1 MPVLIFHISA
11 FWLKHKIR
19 KWETWA
25 LFLLRLRETIS
36 VSLKS
41 QKNALIIRLHTDAA
55 RQFGLFKT
63 VHGCH
68 LLKRNTVPCAAHSYR
83 NDLFLSGFNA
93 RAHTYFKKQ
102 KEKWTTTCSNISS
115 EQEQKKKKENYER
128 DKVCRKTVHWDVPWA
143 RC

>member
-1 MPVLIFHISA
+1 MPVLIFHTSA
-11 FWLKHKIR
+11 FWLRHKIR

-36 VSLKS
+36 LSLKS
-41 QKNALIIRLHTDAA
+41 QKNALIIRLHMDAA
-55 RQFGLFKT
+55 RQFAQYKT
-63 VHGCH
+63 VRCCH
-68 LLKRNTVPCAAHSYR
+68 LLKRSTVPCAIYSYR

-102 KEKWTTTCSNISS
+102 EEKWTTTCSNISS
-115 EQEQKKKKENYER
+115 EQQKKEKYER
-128 DKVCRKTVHWDVPWA
+128 DEVCRKPVCWVFRRA